1 LTDPIPS
8 TAADH
13 SSLSH
18 ASELTRRIRETE
30 DRIRETCVRAGRDP
44 SAITLCAV
52 TKTVPADR
60 IREAVD
66 AGIRV
71 FGENR
76 VQEASQKIAELSDL
90 RREHRIEWNF
100 IGHLQANKARRAC
113 ELFDAIQSIDSI
125 GLAERLDRIAGEKDR
140 ILKCLLEV
148 NIDDEATKSGVSPDQ
163 VLLVAKSIARLAHLD
178 LCGLMTVAPYLE
190 PVERVRPYFSR
201 LRELRDRARDQGIE
215 LHDLS
220 MGMSHDFQ
228 TAIEEGA
235 TIVRIGTAIFGPRDR
250 M

>member
-1 LTDPIPS
+1 MTDPIPS

-13 SSLSH
+13 VSLSH

-30 DRIRETCVRAGRDP
+30 DRIREACLRTGRDP
-44 SAITLCAV
+44 SGITLCAV
-52 TKTVPADR
+52 TKTVSADR

-66 AGIRV
+66 AGLRV

-76 VQEASQKIAELSDL
+76 VQEASEKIARLSDL
-90 RREHRIEWNF
+90 QKEHRIEWNF

-113 ELFDAIQSIDSI
+113 ELFDAIQSIDSVA
-125 GLAERLDRIAGEKDR
+125 LAERLDRIAGEQDR

-148 NIDDEATKSGVSPDQ
+148 NIAAEATKSGVSAEQ
-163 VLLVAKSIARLAHLD
+163 VLSVANCISRLPHLD
-178 LCGLMTVAPYLE
+178 LRGLMTVPPYLE

-201 LRELRDRARDQGIE
+201 LRELRDKARDQGIE

-220 MGMSHDFQ
+220 MGMSHDFEI
-228 TAIEEGA
+228 AIEEGA
-235 TIVRIGTAIFGPRDR
+235 TMLRIGTAIFGPRDR